1 MSNLGQYIIKRLAT
15 TIPMLF
21 ILITVVFL
29 LLRVIPGNPV
39 QAMLGGKNV
48 SKELIQEKRRE
59 LGFDKPIYQQY
70 YEYLS
75 GIFRGDFGESLR
87 TDEPVI
93 NEIFSRFPATIELA
107 IWGMSIALVLGVS
120 SGVWAAVR
128 SDTSIDHGIR
138 IFHIGAFA
146 VPIFWMGLMFQIV
159 FAVSLGWLPVG
170 NRLNALSMATF
181 EPITKI
187 YIIDTLL
194 KGRID
199 LFIET
204 IKHLILP
211 ALTLGIIQAGLLGRI
226 TRANMLEIIDLD
238 YVKTARAKGLK
249 ERIVIF
255 KHSLRNALIPIV
267 TVLGLQFAILMGGAV
282 LTETVYSWPGVARFL
297 IRSVDARDYPAIQG
311 SIIFIAIFISLIN
324 LIVDVIYAQLDPRV
338 RY

>member
-1 MSNLGQYIIKRLAT
+1 MSNLAQYIIKRLAT

-48 SKELIQEKRRE
+48 SKELIQEKQRE

-70 YEYLS
+70 YDYLS

-87 TDEPVI
+87 TDKPVVH
-93 NEIFSRFPATIELA
+93 EIFSRFPATIELA
-107 IWGMSIALVLGVS
+107 VWGMTIALLLGVS
-120 SGVWAAVR
+120 TGVWAAV
-128 SDTSIDHGIR
+128 SVDTPTDHGIR

-146 VPIFWMGLMFQIV
+146 VPIFWMGLMFQMV

-170 NRLNALSMATF
+170 NRLGALSMATF

-187 YIIDTLL
+187 YVIDTLL

-199 LFIET
+199 LFFET
-204 IKHLILP
+204 VKHLLLP
-211 ALTLGIIQAGLLGRI
+211 ALTLGIIQAGLLGRM

-311 SIIFIAIFISLIN
+311 SIIFIAIFISTIN